1 MSDFFKIVGERIKDY
16 PQIKVGRT
24 AEQFLQK
31 AVLMRMGLTDMNA
44 LRDRYEGQSFLD
56 NHRSRLFSNLAI
68 REYLGEIVR
77 MRSYRLVEDN
87 ENYIDFKDSRYEIIV
102 AQFGTLPQFKR
113 SEYKKDIILVFQ
125 RDLFWIHIVGIIESE
140 EAINPDNFI
149 TRGNYKEFV
158 AFDKAKRIK

>member
-44 LRDRYEGQSFLD
+44 LRDRFEGQSFLD
-56 NHRSRLFSNLAI
+56 KHRSRLFSNLAV
-68 REYLGEIVR
+68 REFLGEVVR
-77 MRSYRLVEDN
+77 MRSYKLVEEN
-87 ENYIDFKDSRYEIIV
+87 ENYIIHNGHKYEIIV

-113 SEYKKDIILVFQ
+113 TDYKNDIILVFQ
-125 RDLFWIHIVGIIESE
+125 RDLFWIHIVGIINPE
-140 EAINPDNFI
+140 EATNPENFVV
-149 TRGNYKEFV
+149 RNNYNEFV
-158 AFDKAKRIK
+158 AFDKAKSIK